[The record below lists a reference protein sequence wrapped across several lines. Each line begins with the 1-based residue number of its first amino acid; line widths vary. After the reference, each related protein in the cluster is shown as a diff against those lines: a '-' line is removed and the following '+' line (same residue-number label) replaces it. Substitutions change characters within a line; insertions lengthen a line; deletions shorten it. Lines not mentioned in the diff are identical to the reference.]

1 MSHAELYPCT
11 KSRFI
16 MSSHSVV
23 PSCILFGAGLLGNL
37 IALFI
42 LWQHKLHGK
51 SRKTSVF
58 YILVTGLT
66 VTNLTGKCLVS
77 PMVLAAYSKNQ
88 TLVEMVDNRQ
98 LCHFFGFL
106 MTFFGLAPMLILL
119 AMALDCWLA
128 LEYPFFYCSHVTK
141 KVGLLVPLLVNV
153 FSTGF
158 CCMPFLGFG
167 RYEQYCPGTWCFIQ
181 MTSEGSN
188 ASAFA
193 FSMLYGTVTGL
204 LVLAIITCNAAIM
217 KRLYRMYQSQNQR
230 WSVDKSKQDEV
241 KQAGMEELDHLILLA
256 VMSILF
262 AVCSLPLT
270 VRVYIGAFTDEKN
283 EYADLIVLRFLSV
296 NSIVDPWIFII
307 CRTSKFHRHLHG
319 LCSRIHVKRSGH
331 LPLRLNSLQ
340 NSGGDNTGQSEQ
352 REGLDGAHVYQC

>member
-1 MSHAELYPCT
+1 MELYPCT

-16 MSSHSVV
+16 MSSHSVI
-23 PSCILFGAGLLGNL
+23 PSSLLFSAGLLGNL

-51 SRKTSVF
+51 NKKTSVF

-66 VTNLTGKCLVS
+66 ITNLMGKCLVS

-88 TLVEMVDNRQ
+88 TLVEMAHNQ
-98 LCHFFGFL
+98 NLCHFFGFL

-128 LEYPFFYCSHVTK
+128 LEYPFFYSSYITK
-141 KVGLLVPLLVNV
+141 RVGLSIPLIVNM
-153 FSTGF
+153 FSTAF

-167 RYEQYCPGTWCFIQ
+167 QYEQYCPGSWCFIQ
-181 MTSEGSN
+181 MTSEESN
-188 ASAFA
+188 TSAFA

-204 LVLAIITCNAAIM
+204 LVVAIVTCNVAIM
-217 KRLYRMYQSQNQR
+217 KHLYRMYQSQNR
-230 WSVDKSKQDEV
+230 RCSVSCKNKQDET
-241 KQAGMEELDHLILLA
+241 KQAGMEEMDHLILLA
-256 VMSILF
+256 VMSVLF
-262 AVCSLPLT
+262 AICSLPLT

-283 EYADLIVLRFLSV
+283 EYADLIVLRFLSM

-307 CRTSKFHRHLHG
+307 CRTSKFHTHIHR
-319 LCSRIHVKRSGH
+319 LCNRIHFKRSGH
-331 LPLRLNSLQ
+331 LPLSQHIAQDSTER
-340 NSGGDNTGQSEQ
+340 G
-352 REGLDGAHVYQC
+352 V